1 MKISYDQELDMGTMK
16 YSWGIFTIEHN
27 PSYGIADLPIELSE
41 NTIKK
46 IVKLIESDKK
56 YLKYLESFL

>member
-16 YSWGIFTIEHN
+16 YSWGIYTIEHN
-27 PSYGIADLPIELSE
+27 SSYGIADLPIELSE

-46 IVKLIESDKK
+46 IAKLIESDKK
-56 YLKYLESFL
+56 YLKYLESL